1 MVVIFH
7 TLYFYRTLKM
17 RSTHGNWCEMFSYTT
32 CHNFIY
38 GISGAHSPSLHCWHG
53 NASIYTEKCLKRE
66 KLRKDILSLI
76 FVKDIHLE
84 APTNDWWFFFL
95 RRIHI
100 HIYEPYIISYP
111 IVQHTEN
118 VEVMSKKQQ
127 QIFVYI
133 NWFSVQLVYHVK
145 SNHSKCFYLCR

>member
-84 APTNDWWFFFL
+84 APTNDWWFFFFTKNT
-95 RRIHI
+95 
-100 HIYEPYIISYP
+100 YTYIWTLYHLVSHRTTYRKRWSY
-111 IVQHTEN
+111 
-118 VEVMSKKQQ
+118 VEEAATNIRLYKLIFGAVSVSC
-127 QIFVYI
+127 QIKPFEM
-133 NWFSVQLVYHVK
+133 FL
-145 SNHSKCFYLCR
+145 FM